1 MTNELRQ
8 AIDEEIYNY
17 YPELFANE
25 AADLQSTNG
34 DWNIPRLHV
43 DDLKHYL
50 GELAND
56 IPSRYKRRDGK
67 RDIDTVA
74 QEMGYDDIDSFIN
87 EIHRVL
93 EARRNVRAGKQR
105 LAELRRDPDT
115 AIAKTKIR
123 RKSWQRYVTPTRT
136 SPTYLY
142 FVQQSTGLEQM

>member
-1 MTNELRQ
+1 
-8 AIDEEIYNY
+8 
-17 YPELFANE
+17 
-25 AADLQSTNG
+25 
-34 DWNIPRLHV
+34 
-43 DDLKHYL
+43 
-50 GELAND
+50 
-56 IPSRYKRRDGK
+56 
-67 RDIDTVA
+67 
-74 QEMGYDDIDSFIN
+74 MGYDDIDSFIN

>member
-17 YPELFANE
+17 YPELFVNE

-56 IPSRYKRRDGK
+56 IPS
-67 RDIDTVA
+67 
-74 QEMGYDDIDSFIN
+74 MGYDDIDSFIN

>member
-17 YPELFANE
+17 YPELFVNE

-56 IPSRYKRRDGK
+56 IPS
-67 RDIDTVA
+67 
-74 QEMGYDDIDSFIN
+74 MGYDDIDSFIN

-142 FVQQSTGLEQM
+142 FVQQSTGLEQI